1 MSGDP
6 STPRC
11 YNVHKYAQIDW
22 EKQLMQDIGILA
34 ALIAGVWG
42 LLLWLSI
49 IVWVYRDIRERT
61 RDLGLQVLAVFV
73 VMMFFPVF
81 NIPGLAL
88 YLMLRPRETLEEA
101 YARSLEEEA
110 LLREIGDEGM
120 CPSCRRFVER
130 TWRIC
135 PFCATQLKDICSR
148 CEQLLSFN
156 WVACPYCGTERR
168 GRNVPTPAVAA
179 SPTPTAP
186 GRTAVADPPFG
197 QQPGRSPQR
206 PVTRARTPDATSV
219 TDDGDLLKPSAEEA
233 G

>member
-1 MSGDP
+1 
-6 STPRC
+6 
-11 YNVHKYAQIDW
+11 
-22 EKQLMQDIGILA
+22 MQDIGILA

-73 VMMFFPVF
+73 VLMFFPVF

-130 TWRIC
+130 SWRIC

-168 GRNVPTPAVAA
+168 GMNVPEPAPAVVAA
-179 SPTPTAP
+179 AAPASP
-186 GRTAVADPPFG
+186 GRTAVAEPPTASPSPRPSS
-197 QQPGRSPQR
+197 QQSSQRSPRR
-206 PVTRARTPDATSV
+206 PVTRTHAPEREPMV
-219 TDDGDLLKPSAEEA
+219 TDDGDLFKSGAEEA
-233 G
+233 S

>member
-1 MSGDP
+1 M
-6 STPRC
+6 TE
-11 YNVHKYAQIDW
+11 Y
-22 EKQLMQDIGILA
+22 GILA
-34 ALIAGVWG
+34 GLIAGVWA

-49 IVWVYRDIRERT
+49 IVWIYRDIRERT

-73 VMMFFPVF
+73 GIMFFPAF

-120 CPSCRRFVER
+120 CPSCRRFVEQ

-135 PFCATQLKDICSR
+135 PFCATQLKDVCVK

-156 WVACPYCGTERR
+156 WVACPYCATERR
-168 GRNVPTPAVAA
+168 GMYEPPPPARPEPVTAPAQTRTQSPTFTTESEKAEVAA
-179 SPTPTAP
+179 DEVGGS
-186 GRTAVADPPFG
+186 
-197 QQPGRSPQR
+197 S
-206 PVTRARTPDATSV
+206 
-219 TDDGDLLKPSAEEA
+219 
-233 G
+233 

>member
-1 MSGDP
+1 
-6 STPRC
+6 
-11 YNVHKYAQIDW
+11 
-22 EKQLMQDIGILA
+22 MQDIGILA

-73 VMMFFPVF
+73 VLMFFPVF

-168 GRNVPTPAVAA
+168 GMNVPEPAPAVVA
-179 SPTPTAP
+179 SAPPASP
-186 GRTAVADPPFG
+186 GRTSVAEPPSG
-197 QQPGRSPQR
+197 PPSQQQSPRRSPER
-206 PVTRARTPDATSV
+206 PLTRTRAPEREPMV
-219 TDDGDLLKPSAEEA
+219 TDDGDLFKSGAEEA
-233 G
+233 S

>member
-1 MSGDP
+1 MEW
-6 STPRC
+6 
-11 YNVHKYAQIDW
+11 A
-22 EKQLMQDIGILA
+22 ILGG
-34 ALIAGVWG
+34 LIAGVWA

-49 IVWVYRDIRERT
+49 IVWVYRDIRDRT

-73 VMMFFPVF
+73 VMMFFPGF

-130 TWRIC
+130 SWRLC
-135 PFCATQLKDICSR
+135 PFCATQLKDICVK
-148 CEQLLSFN
+148 CQQLLSFN

-168 GRNVPTPAVAA
+168 SYGVPSQTP
-179 SPTPTAP
+179 SYQPTFTEPTPTPTQPIPTTSGTPTRRPP
-186 GRTAVADPPFG
+186 GRPRTSAATATV
-197 QQPGRSPQR
+197 QPEVG
-206 PVTRARTPDATSV
+206 
-219 TDDGDLLKPSAEEA
+219 DDGSMLGEAEEA
-233 G
+233 RS

>member
-1 MSGDP
+1 MEW
-6 STPRC
+6 
-11 YNVHKYAQIDW
+11 A
-22 EKQLMQDIGILA
+22 ILGG
-34 ALIAGVWG
+34 LIAGVWA

-49 IVWVYRDIRERT
+49 IVWVYRDIRDRT

-73 VMMFFPVF
+73 VMMFFPGF

-130 TWRIC
+130 GWRLC
-135 PFCATQLKDICSR
+135 PFCATQLKDVCGK

-168 GRNVPTPAVAA
+168 SYGVPETVYTPPTEPVGTTPAPQPRRGSRSAA
-179 SPTPTAP
+179 ATA
-186 GRTAVADPPFG
+186 AA
-197 QQPGRSPQR
+197 
-206 PVTRARTPDATSV
+206 
-219 TDDGDLLKPSAEEA
+219 DDGAPLNETEEVRWP
-233 G
+233 

>member
-1 MSGDP
+1 MEW
-6 STPRC
+6 
-11 YNVHKYAQIDW
+11 A
-22 EKQLMQDIGILA
+22 ILGG
-34 ALIAGVWG
+34 LIAGVWA

-49 IVWVYRDIRERT
+49 IVWVYRDIRDRT

-73 VMMFFPVF
+73 VMMFFPGF

-135 PFCATQLKDICSR
+135 PFCATQLKDICQK

-156 WVACPYCGTERR
+156 WVSCPYCATERR
-168 GRNVPTPAVAA
+168 GYGFTQPAPVLTPTPAPVSTPAA
-179 SPTPTAP
+179 AP
-186 GRTAVADPPFG
+186 AAKDQPTAVATKTS
-197 QQPGRSPQR
+197 GRPAQS
-206 PVTRARTPDATSV
+206 RTAAAA
-219 TDDGDLLKPSAEEA
+219 AEREEK
-233 G
+233 

>member
-1 MSGDP
+1 M
-6 STPRC
+6 
-11 YNVHKYAQIDW
+11 
-22 EKQLMQDIGILA
+22 EDIGILA
-34 ALIAGVWG
+34 GLIAGVWA

-73 VMMFFPVF
+73 VMMFFPGF

-130 TWRIC
+130 SWRLC
-135 PFCATQLKDICSR
+135 PFCATQLKDVCVK

-156 WVACPYCGTERR
+156 WVACPYCGNERR
-168 GRNVPTPAVAA
+168 RVEPPAPAPRRMDPEPEPELEPEPVARSVRRAPASRAEPEPEADSVPGPDDDSELVPA
-179 SPTPTAP
+179 
-186 GRTAVADPPFG
+186 D
-197 QQPGRSPQR
+197 
-206 PVTRARTPDATSV
+206 
-219 TDDGDLLKPSAEEA
+219 
-233 G
+233 

>member
-1 MSGDP
+1 
-6 STPRC
+6 
-11 YNVHKYAQIDW
+11 
-22 EKQLMQDIGILA
+22 MQDIGILA

-168 GRNVPTPAVAA
+168 GMNVPEPAPAVVASAPPA
-179 SPTPTAP
+179 SPA
-186 GRTAVADPPFG
+186 RTAVAGPSSPRPSSQQSPP
-197 QQPGRSPQR
+197 RSTQR
-206 PVTRARTPDATSV
+206 PVTRTRAPEREPMV
-219 TDDGDLLKPSAEEA
+219 TDDGDLFKSGAEEA
-233 G
+233 S